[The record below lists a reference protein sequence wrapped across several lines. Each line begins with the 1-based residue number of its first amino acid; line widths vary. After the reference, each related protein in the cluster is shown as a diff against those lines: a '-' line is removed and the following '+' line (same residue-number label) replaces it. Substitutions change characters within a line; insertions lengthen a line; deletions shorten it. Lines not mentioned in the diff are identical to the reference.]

1 MEKYFVKS
9 VKCRSFLWS
18 VFSSIPTEYE
28 DLHYKSPYTVQI
40 REKPTRKKSEFGHF
54 SCTERGVTIAVNKFH
69 E

>member
-18 VFSSIPTEYE
+18 VLSSIPTEYE

-40 REKPTRKKSEFGHF
+40 REKSDQKKFGHF
-54 SCTERGVTIAVNKFH
+54 SCIERDVTIAVNKFH